1 MNIFVTSTCPKISAQ
16 ALDNKRVVKMV
27 LETAQLLST
36 PIFINNSDIKYDNIY
51 KPTHVKHLCT
61 ILGSI

>member
-1 MNIFVTSTCPKISAQ
+1 MNIFVTSNYPKISAQ

-36 PIFINNSDIKYDNIY
+36 AIFINNSSISMITFINRLIQN
-51 KPTHVKHLCT
+51 THVLFGLH
-61 ILGSI
+61 